1 MVLKQITT
9 KIVNGDDNE
18 WVESFVNVCL
28 SEILYVNKY
37 YVVLEAKQMGHT
49 INKQT
54 LLFSSFAPPSNT
66 IYICPKSHIGPKML
80 CPDLDLAY
88 KNNSMSV
95 QEFFI
100 SWGKVIFGR

>member
-18 WVESFVNVCL
+18 WVKSFVNVCL

-37 YVVLEAKQMGHT
+37 YVVLEAKQRGHT

-54 LLFSSFAPPSNT
+54 LPFLLLPPSN
-66 IYICPKSHIGPKML
+66 IMQNYFYLPQVPYR
-80 CPDLDLAY
+80 A
-88 KNNSMSV
+88 
-95 QEFFI
+95 
-100 SWGKVIFGR
+100 